1 MIDDPLSDVKR
12 KLSVPVPTQNVLLDA
27 KNVVVA
33 KARATAHW
41 VTQSIVHL
49 VQSHYSRLGWILF
62 YVIALTA
69 FLLYRCTALYG
80 LNKMYGTT
88 KHATGGVVVG
98 ALSLGFLEDFVCT
111 TYFACF
117 LWLYDT
123 LAKAYFTPHSR
134 SARLAMKGLKFTVS
148 WLLFLAMMV
157 PFVADAVIV
166 RLRYI
171 RFTFDLVSMAIEE
184 KDHIAAVA
192 VSSSETTDAYVNVA
206 AVVAVATLFAIV
218 RTWAPWA
225 NLSNWNPT
233 LLCIDSQEVATSC
246 SPGLTESQ
254 DLESPNE
261 KVELVPMHNKLT
273 KSEEHVNSSQ
283 YAIVAI
289 DEDSEVVN
297 GTCDKVATRS
307 RVNPS
312 GGISRV
318 FCTRS
323 LKLLMLL
330 FSASMV
336 VVALSRATT
345 PLIAYAALN
354 TTLNELLQHVLE
366 PAMGGSSAFGD
377 ADRLGV
383 ESFIDSNEERTLYGN
398 RTLYRRTTGFRGD
411 LAFNVSVSDLDP
423 PNVIVI
429 AVESFR
435 FHDSHYLVGDEDPS
449 NLFKGSNITV
459 TPSFDKWAKRGIALR
474 NYWSSWRTS
483 RSVESLMFGQLPYD
497 SVTRSGTTGG
507 QRGTTLSGLPQL
519 FKAKDY
525 ETFFTTGCVTDYDTW
540 DFFLPAHGFDTVWS
554 RDKME
559 KLAQSDLGI
568 KPSDWEGPEHR
579 ALDWGVHDDLTFQLL
594 GDLLVNKTKAQRSR
608 MAKGEAKKPLFLNH
622 YTISSHVNYKQ
633 RPKWYEEAEKP
644 DFSALYRGQKY
655 AHNIK
660 NYLEMRY
667 FTDLEFGKFMARMAE
682 TGVLND
688 TIVVISGD
696 HGQGPEYGNNVP
708 EDRDVS
714 ATRVAGAI
722 VAEGRLGDAVG
733 MVIDDATEQ
742 YDILNTL
749 ADITGVPEGGF
760 EQDGVGRSLKREIK
774 FGQRVVY
781 SNNPTRKMS
790 VVRGHLRLRY
800 DKLTDSMLLHD
811 VDKDHDMSTDLL
823 PELAAQERSE
833 WMKWRDAGR
842 QINAYY
848 TERWV
853 GKCLLTADC

>member
-1 MIDDPLSDVKR
+1 
-12 KLSVPVPTQNVLLDA
+12 
-27 KNVVVA
+27 
-33 KARATAHW
+33 
-41 VTQSIVHL
+41 
-49 VQSHYSRLGWILF
+49 
-62 YVIALTA
+62 
-69 FLLYRCTALYG
+69 
-80 LNKMYGTT
+80 
-88 KHATGGVVVG
+88 
-98 ALSLGFLEDFVCT
+98 
-111 TYFACF
+111 
-117 LWLYDT
+117 
-123 LAKAYFTPHSR
+123 
-134 SARLAMKGLKFTVS
+134 
-148 WLLFLAMMV
+148 
-157 PFVADAVIV
+157 
-166 RLRYI
+166 
-171 RFTFDLVSMAIEE
+171 
-184 KDHIAAVA
+184 
-192 VSSSETTDAYVNVA
+192 
-206 AVVAVATLFAIV
+206 
-218 RTWAPWA
+218 
-225 NLSNWNPT
+225 
-233 LLCIDSQEVATSC
+233 
-246 SPGLTESQ
+246 
-254 DLESPNE
+254 
-261 KVELVPMHNKLT
+261 
-273 KSEEHVNSSQ
+273 
-283 YAIVAI
+283 
-289 DEDSEVVN
+289 
-297 GTCDKVATRS
+297 
-307 RVNPS
+307 
-312 GGISRV
+312 
-318 FCTRS
+318 
-323 LKLLMLL
+323 
-330 FSASMV
+330 
-336 VVALSRATT
+336 
-345 PLIAYAALN
+345 
-354 TTLNELLQHVLE
+354 
-366 PAMGGSSAFGD
+366 
-377 ADRLGV
+377 
-383 ESFIDSNEERTLYGN
+383 
-398 RTLYRRTTGFRGD
+398 
-411 LAFNVSVSDLDP
+411 
-423 PNVIVI
+423 
-429 AVESFR
+429 
-435 FHDSHYLVGDEDPS
+435 
-449 NLFKGSNITV
+449 
-459 TPSFDKWAKRGIALR
+459 
-474 NYWSSWRTS
+474 
-483 RSVESLMFGQLPYD
+483 
-497 SVTRSGTTGG
+497 
-507 QRGTTLSGLPQL
+507 
-519 FKAKDY
+519 
-525 ETFFTTGCVTDYDTW
+525 
-540 DFFLPAHGFDTVWS
+540 
-554 RDKME
+554 ME

-714 ATRVAGAI
+714 ATRVTGAI